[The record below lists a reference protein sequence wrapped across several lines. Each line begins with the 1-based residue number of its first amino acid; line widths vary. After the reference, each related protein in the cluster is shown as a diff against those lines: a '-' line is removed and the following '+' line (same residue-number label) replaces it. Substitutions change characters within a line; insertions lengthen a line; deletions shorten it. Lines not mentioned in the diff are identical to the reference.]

1 MGSAVRRSNTVVG
14 DAVNLAPRLEGLSSR
29 YGVEIVASAATQ
41 GAAPGFA
48 WQDLNLVRVKG
59 KAGAVRIFTPVGRM
73 GDAAEGSH
81 EALVRWT
88 RTLDAY
94 RAQDWHQAQDLLAPL
109 LAADAKKVLYRLYAE
124 RLASLALQ
132 PKDSG
137 WDGATRFDSK

>member
-1 MGSAVRRSNTVVG
+1 MA
-14 DAVNLAPRLEGLSSR
+14 
-29 YGVEIVASAATQ
+29 
-41 GAAPGFA
+41 
-48 WQDLNLVRVKG
+48 
-59 KAGAVRIFTPVGRM
+59 RIFTPLGRM
-73 GDAAEGSH
+73 GDASEGSH

-132 PKDSG
+132 PKDSD